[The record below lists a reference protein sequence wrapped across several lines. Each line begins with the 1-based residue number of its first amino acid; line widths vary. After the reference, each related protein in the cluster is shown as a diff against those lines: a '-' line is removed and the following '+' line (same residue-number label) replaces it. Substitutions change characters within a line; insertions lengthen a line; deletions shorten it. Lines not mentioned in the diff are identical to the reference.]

1 MAYQPVQRKPRPG
14 PGLKGILLGLFA
26 AALLPVGIA
35 SLFTGSLFD
44 LLQSSLAFFL
54 VVAAAVMTRKGLRAT
69 AEYEEKN
76 LASAPTPYRLFGL
89 VLASVASFEVAWLL
103 NNYSILESLAF
114 SILTA
119 LGYYLYYGLD
129 PRAEKVIEGVGGYST
144 QELEEILNEARGK
157 IADIERQQD
166 RLGKTVLTDQITR
179 IVGLAN
185 DVLGILEKKPK
196 QLRQARK
203 FLNVYLDGAQ
213 EVTVGYASMFDK
225 TRNEDIHTN
234 FRDVLNTIESSF
246 IEQREKLL
254 SNDLLDLDIQIEVLK
269 KQMES

>member
-1 MAYQPVQRKPRPG
+1 MAYQTVNRTPRPG
-14 PGLKGILLGLFA
+14 PGLKGILLGFFA

-35 SLFTGSLFD
+35 ALFRGELGDLF
-44 LLQSSLAFFL
+44 QSSLAFFL
-54 VVAAAVMTRKGLRAT
+54 VVAAAVLTRKGLRAT
-69 AEYEEKN
+69 AEYEQKS

-89 VLASVASFEVAWLL
+89 ILASLASFEVAWLL
-103 NNYSILESLAF
+103 NDYSVFDSLAF
-114 SILTA
+114 MVLTG
-119 LGYYLYYGLD
+119 LGYYLYYGID
-129 PRAEKVIEGVGGYST
+129 PRGEKVIEGVGGYST
-144 QELEEILNEARGK
+144 EELVEIINEAREK
-157 IADIERQQD
+157 IAEIEVQKQK
-166 RLGKTVLTDQITR
+166 LGKNALSDQLSR

-185 DVLGILEKKPK
+185 DVLSILEKKPK

-213 EVTVGYASMFDK
+213 EVTVGYASMFNK
-225 TRNEDIHTN
+225 TDNVDIHAN

-246 IEQREKLL
+246 TQQREKLL